1 MEQVLKG
8 VPAAP
13 GIALGRARIRR
24 ETGKRRAEP
33 RAADA
38 AEELAALH
46 AAAEQ
51 TAAQLRE
58 IICRVASRTSPK
70 EAGIF
75 KMQLL
80 ALEDPLFMDAV
91 KALILG
97 DCCTAE
103 DAVDRAVLALAE
115 KFRNLD
121 DPRLQERAADVRD
134 VGQRLIKNLAGA
146 PDSGQPEA
154 GILFAVSLA
163 PSEVS
168 LLEPT
173 QVTAIVTEA
182 GSATGHAAILAR
194 ALNIC
199 AVMGLKDALIRVCEG
214 DPVLVDGTS
223 GEVFLHPEESTIE
236 SCRLRHGREE
246 AMLARLAAQKE
257 LPAITLD
264 GFRVELAANIAGPR
278 GVPAALA
285 AGAESVGVVRTEFL
299 FLERDTMPSEE
310 EQFAAYREIVSGMA
324 PRRVIIRTLDLGADK
339 ELPYC
344 QLARE
349 RNPALGLR
357 GVRLCLR
364 QEQIFGTQLR
374 AIVRAACFGNGAIM
388 LPMISDISEVRRTK
402 EILGRF
408 AAPRVPL
415 GIMIET
421 PAAAI
426 MAPDLAAEVE
436 FFSIGTNDLVQ
447 YVLAVDR
454 LDENLA
460 DLYQPFH
467 PAVLRLIRAVCEAAH
482 GHGKWV
488 GICGEMAAD
497 PRAVAL
503 FLGLGVDELSM
514 DPRSIPAIKSVIR
527 QTRRS
532 ETIALTEEV
541 LALNNAPQIVSR
553 LESYLRQVAG
563 TSQA

>member
-13 GIALGRARIRR
+13 GIAIGRAHIRR
-24 ETGKRRAEP
+24 EAGRRP
-33 RAADA
+33 VKSRAADPQ
-38 AEELAALH
+38 EELAALD
-46 AAAEQ
+46 AAVEK

-58 IICRVASRTSPK
+58 IMSRVASKTSQK

-75 KMQLL
+75 KTQLL
-80 ALEDPLFMDAV
+80 ALDDPLFMDSV
-91 KALILG
+91 KAPILDDG
-97 DCCTAE
+97 CTAE
-103 DAVDRAVLALAE
+103 EAVGRAVLSLTGRFKALE
-115 KFRNLD
+115 
-121 DPRLQERAADVRD
+121 DPRLQERAADVWD
-134 VGQRLIKNLAGA
+134 VGQRLIRNLAGA

-154 GILFAVSLA
+154 GILFAANLA

-168 LLEPT
+168 LLEPA
-173 QVTAIVTEA
+173 QVTAIVTEE

-199 AVMGLKDALIRVCEG
+199 AVMGLKDALARVCEG
-214 DPVLVDGTS
+214 DPVLVDGTT
-223 GEVFLHPEESTIE
+223 GEVVLHPCESTIE
-236 SCRLRHGREE
+236 RYKLRHGREGAARE
-246 AMLARLAAQKE
+246 RLAAQKE

-264 GFRVELAANIAGPR
+264 GFRVELAANIAGPQ

-299 FLERDTMPSEE
+299 FLGRDTMPSEE
-310 EQFAAYREIVSGMA
+310 EQFAVYREIVSGMA

-344 QLARE
+344 PSAHE
-349 RNPALGLR
+349 HNPALGMR

-364 QEQIFGTQLR
+364 QEQVFSTQLR
-374 AIVRAACFGNGAIM
+374 AIVRAASFGNVAIM

-408 AAPRVPL
+408 AAPGVPL
-415 GIMIET
+415 GIMVET

-426 MAPDLAAEVE
+426 MAGDFAAEVE

-454 LDENLA
+454 LDEHLA

-467 PAVLRLIRAVCEAAH
+467 PAVLRLIRTVCEAAH
-482 GHGKWV
+482 RHGKWV
-488 GICGEMAAD
+488 GVCGEMAAN
-497 PRAVAL
+497 PLAAAL

-514 DPRSIPAIKSVIR
+514 EPRSIPAIKSIVR

-532 ETIALTEEV
+532 EAAALAEEL
-541 LALNNAPQIVSR
+541 LALGSAAQIVSR
-553 LESYLRQVAG
+553 LEQWSPQL
-563 TSQA
+563 